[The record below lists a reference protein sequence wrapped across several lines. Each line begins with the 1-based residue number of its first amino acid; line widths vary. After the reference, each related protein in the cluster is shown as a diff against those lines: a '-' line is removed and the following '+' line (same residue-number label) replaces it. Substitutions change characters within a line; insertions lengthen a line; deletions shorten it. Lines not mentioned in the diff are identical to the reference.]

1 MKVVI
6 AIDSFKGCMS
16 SVVAGNAAKHGLL
29 SVTDAEVYVF
39 PVADGGEGT
48 TRVLTEGLK
57 GIFVSV
63 SVLVMLCIGW
73 RVWKAANE
81 NPADV
86 VKSE

>member
-1 MKVVI
+1 VKDILILFFKQYMVQVLVASAI
-6 AIDSFKGCMS
+6 A
-16 SVVAGNAAKHGLL
+16 
-29 SVTDAEVYVF
+29 F
-39 PVADGGEGT
+39 PVGYALMKRWLEGYS
-48 TRVLTEGLK
+48 RQTEISLW
-57 GIFVSV
+57 IFLAIFASV